1 MPLTTEVGIQV
12 PLTKNRNNRKL
23 KNIDVPV
30 EGIFL
35 PFLFLPDP
43 YQVAFFLLFLWRL
56 TVRCNFA
63 EIFAKQA
70 GRRKLRLFT
79 CVNALLLVR
88 PHLLHL
94 ASNWAS
100 FWERVK
106 LCCGKQGNIKEHQF
120 RVETF
125 INQLPLANQAFVP
138 KVTRYKPSPSCRV
151 DFPVSLLLLFS
162 AINSSNHVVF
172 DKACSL
178 ALARTVAS
186 AEKSFLNSWSTCV
199 SGKS

>member
-1 MPLTTEVGIQV
+1 MHMHQQNHWNRVLFYWYQSYHWHQWTISLT
-12 PLTKNRNNRKL
+12 NRIRL
-23 KNIDVPV
+23 C
-30 EGIFL
+30 
-35 PFLFLPDP
+35 
-43 YQVAFFLLFLWRL
+43 LLDM
-56 TVRCNFA
+56 C
-63 EIFAKQA
+63 
-70 GRRKLRLFT
+70 G
-79 CVNALLLVR
+79 
-88 PHLLHL
+88 
-94 ASNWAS
+94 S
-100 FWERVK
+100 FGERVK

-125 INQLPLANQAFVP
+125 INQLPLANQALVP
-138 KVTRYKPSPSCRV
+138 KVTRYKPSSSCRV
-151 DFPVSLLLLFS
+151 AFPVSLLLLFS

>member
-1 MPLTTEVGIQV
+1 MPFFAVSLTSPCTLQLCREWSEDWAEFWSSRNRRGGESYDCLHALTPCYWSDPISYIYLQTEQ
-12 PLTKNRNNRKL
+12 NR
-23 KNIDVPV
+23 
-30 EGIFL
+30 
-35 PFLFLPDP
+35 
-43 YQVAFFLLFLWRL
+43 
-56 TVRCNFA
+56 
-63 EIFAKQA
+63 
-70 GRRKLRLFT
+70 
-79 CVNALLLVR
+79 
-88 PHLLHL
+88 
-94 ASNWAS
+94 S

-138 KVTRYKPSPSCRV
+138 KATRYKPSSSCRV
-151 DFPVSLLLLFS
+151 AFPVSLLLLFS

-186 AEKSFLNSWSTCV
+186 AEKSFLNSWSTWV